1 MGDTSSKGLLIPH
14 RRLGRMAWAGKL
26 NVLGEG
32 LAAYQF
38 VGGVM
43 AYQDDDG

>member
-1 MGDTSSKGLLIPH
+1 MCVVERFFLVWD
-14 RRLGRMAWAGKL
+14 
-26 NVLGEG
+26 E

-43 AYQDDDG
+43 AYQDGDG

>member
-1 MGDTSSKGLLIPH
+1 MV
-14 RRLGRMAWAGKL
+14 AWLCRKDFL
-26 NVLGEG
+26 VRDG